1 MNHKYKI
8 PSRSPLRITAKEVEK
23 PSTKDLQGLVSVER
37 EQGYLTFD
45 QVNDFLPHD
54 VALPGDLRAAPEGF
68 EGMDTKGLD
77 EVPGASTGVAAK
89 AELKEEPDE
98 ESVDD
103 LSESSDPVRLYLR
116 EMGRFQLLTREGEVE
131 VAKRIEA
138 GKKEVEE
145 EILKSPVMLDYIIRI
160 GQQVE
165 VADVD
170 LHEVFEEHE
179 GAEADEEKGPEADDA
194 QRLRLLSFTTKL
206 SKLREQLKG
215 TEEALRAKP
224 GPRRKSNLEKQYARL
239 KLRVKDELKAMQLS
253 PKVEKVVSGEMRRL
267 LEEHRG
273 AQRTIDNYERAT
285 GRSKSQ
291 LLREAREVQDRRHLL
306 KVNGTRENL
315 LDIAARIRAAQKQI
329 KEIERRVCATGDGLA
344 HLLENIEA
352 GQAKSRQAKKE
363 LTEANLRLVVSLCKR
378 HNNRGL
384 GFLDL
389 IQEGGI
395 GLMRA
400 VDKFDYRRGY
410 KFSTYA
416 TWWIRQSMSRAIAD
430 QGRTIRIPVHMFET
444 INKLVGVTHSL
455 VQRLGREPTLDEI
468 ARQMEMPLDK
478 VQKVFKIV
486 KEPLSLETPM
496 GEDEEGSLGDFVEDE
511 LALSPV
517 AAAIHTD
524 LGEQTRK
531 VLATLTPREEQI
543 LRMRFGIDKKTDCTL
558 EEVGKRFAVTRERIR
573 QIEAKALS
581 KLRTTERSRNLEG
594 FLGREQPV
602 QKATA
607 FVHSS
612 VSELSPPRNNH
623 EGAYPA
629 LLVQNRGRAAAE
641 QGRDDG

>member
-1 MNHKYKI
+1 
-8 PSRSPLRITAKEVEK
+8 
-23 PSTKDLQGLVSVER
+23 
-37 EQGYLTFD
+37 
-45 QVNDFLPHD
+45 
-54 VALPGDLRAAPEGF
+54 
-68 EGMDTKGLD
+68 
-77 EVPGASTGVAAK
+77 
-89 AELKEEPDE
+89 
-98 ESVDD
+98 
-103 LSESSDPVRLYLR
+103 
-116 EMGRFQLLTREGEVE
+116 
-131 VAKRIEA
+131 
-138 GKKEVEE
+138 
-145 EILKSPVMLDYIIRI
+145 
-160 GQQVE
+160 
-165 VADVD
+165 
-170 LHEVFEEHE
+170 
-179 GAEADEEKGPEADDA
+179 
-194 QRLRLLSFTTKL
+194 
-206 SKLREQLKG
+206 
-215 TEEALRAKP
+215 
-224 GPRRKSNLEKQYARL
+224 
-239 KLRVKDELKAMQLS
+239 
-253 PKVEKVVSGEMRRL
+253 
-267 LEEHRG
+267 
-273 AQRTIDNYERAT
+273 
-285 GRSKSQ
+285 
-291 LLREAREVQDRRHLL
+291 
-306 KVNGTRENL
+306 
-315 LDIAARIRAAQKQI
+315 
-329 KEIERRVCATGDGLA
+329 
-344 HLLENIEA
+344 
-352 GQAKSRQAKKE
+352 
-363 LTEANLRLVVSLCKR
+363 
-378 HNNRGL
+378 
-384 GFLDL
+384 
-389 IQEGGI
+389 
-395 GLMRA
+395 
-400 VDKFDYRRGY
+400 
-410 KFSTYA
+410 
-416 TWWIRQSMSRAIAD
+416 MSRAIAD